1 MSQSRADVERD
12 SVVEHV
18 LEVLRSLTQD
28 VDVDPITLQTC
39 LGDTGLDS
47 VCVAYLIGEIQQYYG
62 LKDALY
68 RALVK
73 ANLPILTIRVYQLVD
88 CVCEALVQNPAESE
102 G

>member
-88 CVCEALVQNPAESE
+88 CVCEALAQNPAESE